1 MSIRGTL
8 QIPSKVFLIGEY
20 AVVRGG
26 DCVMFAIEPYFE
38 WKKGDAAFTPAPESA
53 AGRIWSDELT
63 KSGKSFIDPYQS
75 QGGFGASGAHF
86 ITAALENG
94 LTSIEQ
100 VLELYH
106 RMHEDLP
113 DPPSGSD
120 MAVQWEGGAIR
131 YAKPHWIE
139 DLTEIVEGLP
149 LLVFSATSIP
159 GRKLATHVALE
170 NLAEFDSEPLETLV
184 YNSVRALRA
193 HDHPELGRI
202 LTEYAEELARL
213 GLETEPA
220 RKDREFFRQFP
231 GVLGVKGT
239 GAGLND
245 AVLVLY
251 SDLANVDTLVSAAR
265 ERGLKL
271 ITRELRLARG
281 VRPE

>member
-1 MSIRGTL
+1 
-8 QIPSKVFLIGEY
+8 
-20 AVVRGG
+20 
-26 DCVMFAIEPYFE
+26 MFAIEPYFE
-38 WKKGDAAFTPAPESA
+38 WKKGEPPFVPARESA
-53 AGRIWSDELT
+53 AGKIWSDRASQSQKT
-63 KSGKSFIDPYQS
+63 FVDPYQG
-75 QGGFGASGAHF
+75 QGGFGASGAHY
-86 ITAALENG
+86 IAAAMENG

-100 VLELYH
+100 LLELYH
-106 RMHEDLP
+106 RLHEELR

-120 MAVQWEGGAIR
+120 IAVQWEGGAIR

-139 DLTEIVEGLP
+139 DLTEIVDGLP

-170 NLAEFDSEPLETLV
+170 NLPDFDSEPLETLV
-184 YNSVRALRA
+184 YNSVRALRSRDYA
-193 HDHPELGRI
+193 ELGRI
-202 LTEYAEELARL
+202 LTEYAETLSRL
-213 GLETEPA
+213 GLETGPA
-220 RKDREFFRQFP
+220 RADREFFRQFP

-251 SDLANVDTLVSAAR
+251 SDAANLDTLIEAAR

-271 ITRELRLARG
+271 VARELTLAKG